1 MSQTRRIQGIDEDK
15 ASLSVKPLYIA
26 SKKMFGKVVEPLK
39 VQARRPGIAWFG
51 NLLGLAIE
59 KSGKVEARI
68 HVLAQLRAAQ
78 IVECPF

>member
-1 MSQTRRIQGIDEDK
+1 MSETQRIQGIEENE
-15 ASLSVKPLYIA
+15 ASFLVKPLYAA
-26 SKKMFGKVVEPLK
+26 SKKFLGKVVEPLK
-39 VQARRPGIAWFG
+39 IQARRPGIAWFG
-51 NLLGLAIE
+51 NLLSLAIE

>member
-1 MSQTRRIQGIDEDK
+1 MSEKQRIQGIDEDK
-15 ASLSVKPLYIA
+15 ASLTVKPLYIG

-39 VQARRPGIAWFG
+39 VQALRPSIAWFG
-51 NLLGLAIE
+51 NLLGLVID

-68 HVLAQLRAAQ
+68 HVMAQLRAAQ

>member
-1 MSQTRRIQGIDEDK
+1 MSKRIKGIDEDK
-15 ASLSVKPLYIA
+15 APLVVKPLYIG

-39 VQARRPGIAWFG
+39 VQSLRPLIAWFG
-51 NLLGLAIE
+51 NLLGMAIG

-68 HVLAQLRAAQ
+68 RAMAQLRAAQ

>member
-1 MSQTRRIQGIDEDK
+1 MSEKRIKGVEESK
-15 ASLSVKPLYIA
+15 VSLLVKPLYIA
-26 SKKMFGKVVEPLK
+26 SKKMVGKVVEPLK
-39 VQARRPGIAWFG
+39 VQALRPLIAWFG

-68 HVLAQLRAAQ
+68 HILAQLRAAQ